1 MMIRPKKIAIVGAG
15 VAGIAFGILATRQG
29 HQVRLFERGRNVS
42 CMGAGVTLWPNAM
55 FVLQKMGLGEKV
67 QHAGGTPCMM
77 RQFDRKGD
85 LQTQFDILAVN
96 SICGFPSVTI
106 LRRELMGL
114 LASTLESLG
123 GGITFNCA
131 IGAADVKKLSQAFD
145 LVVGADGR
153 MDSVVRQALYVDKV
167 TPRYHGFVNVIGVGR
182 QQEHIRNNAIDDFR
196 GQGERFGIVPVKEG
210 WCYWAGAWNAPVD
223 NRRPRADWRE
233 ELYQRF
239 RDWPAPVRNVLGS
252 CDSASVR
259 RIFVHDIDPLPFWHK
274 GNVLLIGDA
283 AHASLPTSGQG
294 ACQALEDAWSLTC
307 LMKETDD
314 LNIALQNF
322 YQLRHSKTSAAQMAG
337 RQFAQKI
344 FSEQPEPLLP
354 ASINS
359 AAELSRFWMQG
370 LKHIAL

>member
-1 MMIRPKKIAIVGAG
+1 MMTRPKKIAIVGAG

-42 CMGAGVTLWPNAM
+42 RMGAGVTLWPNAM
-55 FVLQKMGLGEKV
+55 FVLQKTGLSEKV
-67 QHAGGTPCMM
+67 QHAGGTPSMM
-77 RQFDRKGD
+77 RQFDRNGD

-114 LASTLESLG
+114 LASKLESLG

-131 IGAADVKKLSQAFD
+131 ISAADVMKLSDAFD

-153 MDSVVRQALYVDKV
+153 MDSVVRQALYVDRV
-167 TPRYHGFVNVIGVGR
+167 TPRYHGFINVIGVGR
-182 QQEHIRNNAIDDFR
+182 QQASILNNTIDDFR

-223 NRRPRADWRE
+223 SRRPRADWYE
-233 ELYQRF
+233 ELHQRF

-252 CDSASVR
+252 YDHATVR

-322 YQLRHSKTSAAQMAG
+322 YHQRHSKTSAAQMAG